1 MRPVGSLRS
10 IFLGGLTRGLPL
22 HPRASRGT
30 HWASA
35 GWVRWDEAHRGLWPE
50 TPSIPASWWQGPA
63 MCCHPRAPSPAWPG
77 FWRGFWS
84 VSVVG
89 QSPCPHPGLPA
100 PWLLTKTPPGR
111 GPRAVDAAAP
121 ALQRR
126 AGPLAASLPRCNKL
140 GCIFVTFLVLCTSV
154 RVYLHRNVCR
164 HVWVRAC
171 VAKGSL
177 HLRCAC
183 EYRGKF
189 QRGAVGWGGALF
201 FFFNFNGLFSYFW
214 FQVWTLFLFFCKG
227 WAGVCF
233 GLIDK
238 VRALIRTKFLCLLL
252 W

>member
-1 MRPVGSLRS
+1 MAGASNVLPPTGSITCLAWLLAWLLER
-10 IFLGGLTRGLPL
+10 IC
-22 HPRASRGT
+22 RGT
-30 HWASA
+30 VPVSPSSAASPTA
-35 GWVRWDEAHRGLWPE
+35 AHQN
-50 TPSIPASWWQGPA
+50 AS
-63 MCCHPRAPSPAWPG
+63 
-77 FWRGFWS
+77 
-84 VSVVG
+84 
-89 QSPCPHPGLPA
+89 
-100 PWLLTKTPPGR
+100 

-126 AGPLAASLPRCNKL
+126 AGPLAASLPRRNKL

-201 FFFNFNGLFSYFW
+201 FFNFNGLFSYFW